1 MYWPGDDIKA
11 NTLASDDYQK
21 VTSERMA
28 RLREY
33 ITSDDFPSK
42 FADVIP
48 IELRS
53 PKLLLFLYTYRD
65 DSINLLR

>member
-21 VTSERMA
+21 VTSERMDS
-28 RLREY
+28 LSDY
-33 ITSDDFPSK
+33 ITSDDPPRK
-42 FADVIP
+42 LADLVH

-53 PKLLLFLYTYRD
+53 PKLLLFLYTYQNA
-65 DSINLLR
+65 SINRLK